1 MKVGELIEQLKEYD
15 AEVEV
20 LTEMHQE
27 GCGSGW
33 VGPCYLYYWEDTKQ
47 LFIGVGE

>member
-1 MKVGELIEQLKEYD
+1 MKVGELIEQLKQYD

-20 LTEMHQE
+20 ITEMHQE
-27 GCGSGW
+27 GCREGW
-33 VGPCYLYYWEDTKQ
+33 VGSCYLNYWKDTNQ